1 MDLKGR
7 EDLETAEASL
17 AVVGVRVVRPSQK
30 AAAAAAA
37 LSKRLCII
45 FLV

>member
-7 EDLETAEASL
+7 EDLETAEASF

-30 AAAAAAA
+30 AAAAA
-37 LSKRLCII
+37 LSRGLCII